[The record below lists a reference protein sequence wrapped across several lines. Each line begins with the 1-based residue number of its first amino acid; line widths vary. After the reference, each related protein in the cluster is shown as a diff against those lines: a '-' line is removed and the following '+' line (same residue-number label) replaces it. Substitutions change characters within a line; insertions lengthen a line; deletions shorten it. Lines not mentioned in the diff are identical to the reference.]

1 MRGRTLFRLID
12 KGKWVFASFAA
23 LYRVICKINYILQ
36 MGVILRYMNLRVCA
50 KSCGTNVTVHKN
62 VYLFYPGR
70 INIGSNVSIHPMCY
84 IDAEGGLDIGNNVS
98 IAHNTTIMTANH
110 TWGKNDVP
118 IKYNPKSYKRVTIG
132 DDVWIGA
139 SVRIMPGVTVG
150 RHCVIAAGAVV
161 TKNCESNWLY
171 GGVPAVKIKQLT
183 ESIIGNELQ
192 KNNPQQ
198 SFADQN
204 FTRNELGP

>member
-36 MGVILRYMNLRVCA
+36 MGGVILRYMNLRVCA

-70 INIGSNVSIHPMCY
+70 INIGS
-84 IDAEGGLDIGNNVS
+84 NVS

-204 FTRNELGP
+204 ITRNELGP